1 MRKLLLLVLTC
12 AFQTLL
18 FATEGSD
25 EALLNLPP
33 RTPWVGECREI
44 IPLTGPKGPDW
55 KATFTKQTKAG
66 FTRMASTAK
75 CYRWIDGAVDE
86 ATAKWYP
93 IRLPQSKYTPI
104 GEPGTPRWRMNDLV
118 VGSYETTFNLSES
131 QAERFVSLNFEYI
144 GVHYRVWVNGRLA
157 VYNPQSSGHL
167 ESHDITPFVRKGAN
181 TLRVQVAPK
190 CGEDDCWVDWVWNH
204 APPGILRPVYLEI
217 RNPVAIERVV
227 VRTALEPRKEMTVFF
242 TVTNAGS
249 RAFSG
254 RVMAGGKGTAAEP
267 PIFEA
272 EVNLRPGE
280 GKTIPVTQPWG
291 AAELW
296 SPATPRLYRLSAA
309 LEDESGRV
317 DQYRVRFGFR
327 ELKWKGSNH
336 RAVLNG
342 HPFTMLRSTFGTYSY
357 DSAKNRAHFALL
369 RKRGFVGERF
379 YTSAEHMDLA
389 RVADDADEF
398 GFLLTTCIG
407 SSSGAG
413 AKTDV
418 FFKRNWPRLIGKM
431 MDQCMNNPS
440 IICWGLSNEF
450 GSVYGGFNNMTNAVK
465 QGEVGEWVQEKDP
478 TRPWVCHG
486 EAELRWD
493 KEGPMPIRSLHYPY
507 QLSSH
512 MLPQAG
518 RWYSDGKNPWQGAFT
533 NDKPVCVS
541 EDIYHGFQD
550 VHTPMSKTPFGDLIY
565 TKEGYIGALR
575 YCLRSLWEGY
585 CLGGV
590 AGWNPWCVYE
600 NVAENPVFAEGDP
613 MPTTSYLLMLKEFPR
628 NVWGERRTDYTLVAF
643 NKWFAP
649 VEGTFSAAIRMNGK
663 VFATMGPIDLSLP
676 SGGERTLPLSFD
688 APKVAQPT
696 AAEWILTW
704 KEKSGRVLARETVE
718 MQVVPRLSPER
729 LVIPDAVA
737 AVLTKTNSP
746 LALAKFPLGIHARVE
761 SALARTP
768 TAVVVHGPLLA
779 QDAQMLDDFARKGGR
794 ILQIEPGRMD
804 WCLVELPQDD
814 WGRPHAFVFRR
825 DANRMTAIPE
835 AAMRTWWPDGTLGRT
850 TFRKPVAEDSRVLW
864 DSAQGDGV
872 RWADVAW
879 FWRGQGGWL
888 VSTVPALERIS
899 VEPMAAHFVQALVDE
914 LVNPANR
921 APQRKIVLIEDTA
934 STNEE
939 AVATLFQQFEASF
952 TTMKLPRKPLPVE
965 AYAKSIFVIDAH
977 GGALSSDQKAFV
989 RDAYARRGIVFLID
1003 MGKDEDAAWLDFL
1016 GMAWESPK
1024 EKIMKPRN
1032 PDDPGSLT
1040 EVSTARHFFVRKGN
1054 SGLMAGINNEDL
1066 FLFDH
1071 GKMQRIGNGWMGLEE
1086 FPFIVPW
1093 MKWTVGEPVSAYF
1106 ESSDPSTAVLTEPGA
1121 IGMKHEKGRGL
1132 VVFSTVSLTNKEY
1145 GAANLDKIYTV
1156 IRSMINNA
1164 GGATRHMTDPAR
1176 FTPLDLTTLVNAASW
1191 RSPGFRGV
1199 CAGNVEGG
1207 DYRYFPVNQCGW
1219 SLASN
1224 NYCPVEEFP
1233 RVPLNYDGVFFR
1245 FVDPSANDGRNILY
1259 SVDGHPTYE
1268 VKLPRKMKVRKLH
1281 FLGFSVWFKGP
1292 AFVSIGPHEK
1302 KIPMEKGV
1310 HFDNYRNFGGTLA
1323 NGKLVYSGDWDVS
1336 PSERTEKT
1344 ARQKMCVF
1352 HWSIENP
1359 NPNEPIESIT
1369 LSEMKKLGIFAIT
1382 VEE

>member
-1 MRKLLLLVLTC
+1 MSGCGVV
-12 AFQTLL
+12 A
-18 FATEGSD
+18 ATAD
-25 EALLNLPP
+25 DDDALWNLYP

-44 IPLTGPKGPDW
+44 IPLTGPNGPDW
-55 KATFTKQTKAG
+55 KATFTKQTQG
-66 FTRMASTAK
+66 EFTRMASTAK

-86 ATAKWYP
+86 ATSKWYP
-93 IRLPQSKYTPI
+93 IRLPQAKYTPV

-118 VGSYETTFNLSES
+118 VGYYETTFSLSEN
-131 QAERFVSLNFEYI
+131 QAERCISLNFEYI
-144 GVHYRVWVNGRLA
+144 GVHYRVWLNGKLA

-167 ESHDITPFVRKGAN
+167 ESHDITPFVQKGAN
-181 TLRVQVAPK
+181 TLRIQVAPK
-190 CGEDDCWVDWVWNH
+190 CGEDDSWVEWVWNH
-204 APPGILRPVYLEI
+204 APPGILRPVYLEV

-227 VRTALEPRKEMTVFF
+227 VRTTLEPRKEMTVLFS
-242 TVTNAGS
+242 VTNASS

-254 RVMAGGKGTAAEP
+254 RVVAGGKGDAAEP
-267 PIFEA
+267 PMFEA

-280 GKTIPVTQPWG
+280 GKTVSVTHPWG
-291 AAELW
+291 AADLW
-296 SPATPRLYRLSAA
+296 SPATPRLYRLAST
-309 LEDESGRV
+309 LQDKTGTV

-327 ELKWKGSNH
+327 ELKWKGTNH

-357 DSAKNRAHFALL
+357 DSTKNRAHFAML

-450 GSVYGGFNNMTNAVK
+450 GYVYGGFNNMTNAVR
-465 QGEVGEWVQEKDP
+465 QGEVGEWVQKKDP

-486 EAELRWD
+486 DVELRWD

-507 QLSSH
+507 QLSWHS
-512 MLPQAG
+512 LPQAG
-518 RWYSDGKNPWQGAFT
+518 RWYADGKNPWQGAFT
-533 NDKPVCVS
+533 NDKPVSVS

-590 AGWNPWCVYE
+590 AGWNPWCVDE
-600 NVAENPVFAEGDP
+600 NIAKNPIFEEGEFS
-613 MPTTSYLLMLKEFPR
+613 PTTSYLLMLKEFPR
-628 NVWGERRTDYTLVAF
+628 NVWGGRRTDYTLVAF

-649 VEGTFSAAIRMNGK
+649 VEGTLSAVIRMKGKVISAA
-663 VFATMGPIDLSLP
+663 GPIDLSLP
-676 SGGERTLPLSFD
+676 SGGERTLPLPFD
-688 APKVAQPT
+688 APKVSQPT
-696 AAEWILTW
+696 AAEWVLTW
-704 KEKSGRVLARETVE
+704 KEKSGRVLARETIE
-718 MQVVPRLSPER
+718 LQVVPRLSSAR
-729 LVIPDAVA
+729 LSIPDSVA

-746 LALAKFPLGIHARVE
+746 LMRTKFPLGVHARVA
-761 SALARTP
+761 SALARKP
-768 TAVVVHGPLLA
+768 AAVVVHGPLLA
-779 QDAQMLDDFARKGGR
+779 QDAQLLDDFARKGGR

-814 WGRPHAFVFRR
+814 WGRPHAFAFRR
-825 DANRMTAIPE
+825 DERKMTSIPE
-835 AAMRTWWPDGTLGRT
+835 ATMRTWWPDGTLGRT
-850 TFRKPVAEDSRVLW
+850 TFRKPIAEDSRVLW

-879 FWRGQGGWL
+879 FWRGKGGWL
-888 VSTVPALERIS
+888 ISTVPALERIA
-899 VEPMAAHFVQALVDE
+899 VEPIAAHFVQALVDE
-914 LVNPANR
+914 LVNPASR
-921 APQRKIVLIEDTA
+921 APQRKVVLIENTA
-934 STNEE
+934 STNQE
-939 AVATLFQQFEASF
+939 AVATLFRQFEASF
-952 TTMKLPRKPLPVE
+952 TTMKVPQKPLSKT
-965 AYAKSIFVIDAH
+965 AYAKSVFVLDAH
-977 GGALSSDQKAFV
+977 GASLSAVQKAFV
-989 RDAYARRGIVFLID
+989 RDAYERRGSVFLID

-1016 GMAWESPK
+1016 GMAWEPSK
-1024 EKIMKPRN
+1024 EKVMKLRN
-1032 PDDPGSLT
+1032 PDEPGSLT

-1071 GKMQRIGNGWMGLEE
+1071 GKMQQIGNDWMGLESY
-1086 FPFIVPW
+1086 PFIVPW
-1093 MKWTVGEPVSAYF
+1093 MKWTVGEPVNAYF
-1106 ESSDPSTAVLTEPGA
+1106 VPSKPTTVVLTEPGA

-1132 VVFSTVSLTNKEY
+1132 VVFSTVSLTNKDY

-1156 IRSMINNA
+1156 VRAILNNA
-1164 GGATRHMTDPAR
+1164 GCATRQMTDPAH
-1176 FTPLDLTTLVNAASW
+1176 FTPLDLTSLVNAASW
-1191 RSPGFRGV
+1191 RKPGFKGA
-1199 CAGNVEGG
+1199 CSGDVEGG

-1233 RVPLNYDGVFFR
+1233 KVPLSYDGVSFK
-1245 FVDPSANDGRNILY
+1245 FVDPAVAGGRTILF
-1259 SVDGHPTYE
+1259 SSEGNPSYE
-1268 VKLPRKMKVRKLH
+1268 VKLPRKMKVKKVH

-1292 AFVSIGPHEK
+1292 AFVSFGAQEK
-1302 KIPMEKGV
+1302 RIPMEKGV
-1310 HFDNYRNFGGTLA
+1310 HFDNYRNFGGSLA

-1336 PSERTEKT
+1336 PSERTAKT

-1359 NPNEPIESIT
+1359 NPNEPIESIM

-1382 VEE
+1382 VED